1 MTTQNKWIDGKA
13 SSSSQKD
20 AFKWAIN
27 APSNEKQEEERL
39 PDGVANAVRITVKS
53 IQINGK
59 PASLDGEVQV
69 NLKVELKGA
78 GCNIGLSKYNGY
90 LVNMDVVDF
99 E

>member
-1 MTTQNKWIDGKA
+1 MDKQEKWIEGKA

-20 AFKWAIN
+20 AFKWAN
-27 APSNEKQEEERL
+27 NSPNNEKRKEESL

-59 PASLDGEVQV
+59 PVALDAEVQV

-90 LVNMDVVDF
+90 LVNMDAVDF